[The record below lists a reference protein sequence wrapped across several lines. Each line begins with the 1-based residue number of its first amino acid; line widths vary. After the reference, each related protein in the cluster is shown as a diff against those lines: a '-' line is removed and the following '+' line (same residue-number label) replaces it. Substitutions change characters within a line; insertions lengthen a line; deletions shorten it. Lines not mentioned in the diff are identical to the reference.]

1 VTLDASSLRNDP
13 QLAAVEL
20 LVHATETAIVA
31 LCAAHPG
38 IEHALRRVPEPAI
51 DHLADQVVESA
62 LATLDALER
71 YRRLLHDIQ
80 RLDAISL
87 EDQDDDFTF

>member
-1 VTLDASSLRNDP
+1 VTLDASSLRDHP
-13 QLAAVEL
+13 QLAALDL

-38 IEHALRRVPEPAI
+38 IEHALRVIPEPAI
-51 DHLADQVVESA
+51 DHLADRVVERA
-62 LATLDALER
+62 LATLDALAR
-71 YRRLLHDIQ
+71 YRVLLDDIQ

-87 EDQDDDFTF
+87 DDQDDDFTF

>member
-1 VTLDASSLRNDP
+1 MDGVFAE
-13 QLAAVEL
+13 Q
-20 LVHATETAIVA
+20 
-31 LCAAHPG
+31 G
-38 IEHALRRVPEPAI
+38 VPEPAI